1 MKTTPLLLVGALFLG
16 AFFLGPRT
24 SYEPI
29 DFKLERH
36 VPERLSELD
45 GWLKLKESAF
55 KNIKA
60 NNEKT
65 IVWANGERATT
76 PWSVVYIHGF
86 SASRL
91 ESAPLAELVADK
103 LKANVFYTRLSGHG
117 QRPEDLK
124 NATPHLWVNDYLEAL
139 EIGHRIG
146 KRVLVISCST
156 GSTIAA
162 LASQMHGTKDTHGA
176 QDARNREA
184 HVFISPNFGPKDKRA
199 EIILAPWGE
208 QLAFLI
214 EGKTH
219 LSASPEPDEQL
230 GWYDAYPTESL
241 FPMMYLVKLAR
252 NSRLQDFNSPLLVL
266 YSERDRVVD
275 VEKIKTAFAQIGSQP
290 KTLISIE
297 DSDSKGQHVLA
308 GRIKAPKA
316 LEPIKE
322 QIVQWVQTLEHAQG
336 LR

>member
-1 MKTTPLLLVGALFLG
+1 MLVGALFVG
-16 AFFLGPRT
+16 AYCLGPRT
-24 SYEPI
+24 TYAPL
-29 DFKLERH
+29 DFQLESHSPEKL
-36 VPERLSELD
+36 SDLD
-45 GWLKLKESAF
+45 DWLMRKESIF

-65 IVWANGERATT
+65 IVWASEKRSIT

-91 ESAPLAELVADK
+91 ESAPLAEMIAKK
-103 LKANVFYTRLSGHG
+103 LNANVFYTRLNGHG
-117 QRPEDLK
+117 QGPEDLK
-124 NATPHLWVNDYLEAL
+124 NATPKAWVNDYLEAM

-146 KRVLVISCST
+146 NRVLVISCST
-156 GSTIAA
+156 GSTIAS
-162 LASQMHGTKDTHGA
+162 LVSQTHGTQATQNTHDT
-176 QDARNREA
+176 EA

-219 LSASPEPDEQL
+219 QTTSSEPDEQL
-230 GWYDAYPTESL
+230 GWYSAYPTQSL

-252 NSRLQDFNSPLLVL
+252 NSRLEDFTSPLLVL
-266 YSERDRVVD
+266 YSERDKVVD
-275 VEKIKTAFAQIGSQP
+275 VEKIKTAFAQIGSP
-290 KTLISIE
+290 SKTIIAIE

-308 GRIKAPKA
+308 GRIKAPNA
-316 LEPIKE
+316 LEPMRDK
-322 QIVQWVQTLEHAQG
+322 IVHWVQALQSTQG